1 MAATIYVNGR
11 ITGEQDAVIP
21 VLDHGFLYGEGVYEV
36 MRTYNRKPFL
46 YGPHMDRMRK
56 SASMINLDF
65 PYSDDDLV
73 SRIRE
78 TEEAFYAS
86 QGEAGRRME
95 MYIRVLVTR
104 GVGPMTYDPASCPV
118 PTLVI
123 IIKPQVDP
131 PAEAYSRG
139 VKVILVPVVRNH
151 PFSINPLIKS
161 NNLLNNA
168 LASQYAMR
176 NGGFEAIM
184 RNYRSEISEC
194 SQSNLFIV
202 KDGKVLTPPIDAGL
216 LAGITR
222 AFVFEVGH
230 ACGVSVEERTMNDPD
245 LFSADEMF
253 LTSTTREIVPIVTV
267 DDRTIAN
274 GRPGPV
280 TNALLQRFREKARSI
295 TGRPV
300 GRTS

>member
-36 MRTYNRKPFL
+36 MRTLNGKPFL

-56 SASMINLDF
+56 SAGMI
-65 PYSDDDLV
+65 DLV
-73 SRIRE
+73 VPFDDEEMLAKIEE
-78 TEEAFYAS
+78 TAKVFLAG
-86 QGEAGRRME
+86 QGDAGRGME
-95 MYIRVLVTR
+95 LYIRVLLTR
-104 GVGPMTYDPASCPV
+104 GVGPMTYDPAACPV

-123 IIKPQVDP
+123 IIKPHADP
-131 PAEAYSRG
+131 PDEAYTKG

-184 RNYRSEISEC
+184 RNYRNEISEC
-194 SQSNLFIV
+194 SQSNLFVV
-202 KDGKVLTPPIDAGL
+202 KNGVVLTPPIQAGL

-222 AFVFEVGH
+222 AFTFDVGK
-230 ACGVSVEERTMNDPD
+230 ACGVDVREQTLTDAD
-245 LFSADEMF
+245 LFGADEMF
-253 LTSTTREIVPIVTV
+253 LTSTTRDIVPIVTV
-267 DDRTIAN
+267 NDSTI
-274 GRPGPV
+274 GSGVPGPV
-280 TNALLQRFREKARSI
+280 TTTLLREFRKKARELS
-295 TGRPV
+295 R
-300 GRTS
+300 

>member
-1 MAATIYVNGR
+1 MATIYVNGR
-11 ITGEQDAVIP
+11 ITAEQDAVIP

-36 MRTYNRKPFL
+36 MRTYNGKPFL
-46 YGPHMDRMRK
+46 YGPHMARMRK
-56 SASMINLDF
+56 SAEMINLDVPF
-65 PYSDDDLV
+65 SDEDLL

-78 TEEAFYAS
+78 TAEVFFKS
-86 QGEAGRRME
+86 QPDAGRSME
-95 MYIRVLVTR
+95 LYIRMLVTR
-104 GVGPMTYDPASCPV
+104 GVGPMTYDPAACPV

-131 PAEAYSRG
+131 ASDAYAKG

-194 SQSNLFIV
+194 SQSNLFVV
-202 KDGKVLTPPIDAGL
+202 KDGLVLTPPIEAGL

-222 AFVFEVGH
+222 AFVFEIGA
-230 ACGVSVEERTMNDPD
+230 ACGVSVREQTMNDQD
-245 LFSADEMF
+245 LFAADEMF

-267 DDRTIAN
+267 NDSQI
-274 GRPGPV
+274 GPGVPGPV
-280 TNALLQRFREKARSI
+280 THKLLAEFRRRARVLSE
-295 TGRPV
+295 
-300 GRTS
+300 

>member
-11 ITGEQDAVIP
+11 ITPEQDAVIP

-65 PYSDDDLV
+65 PYSDEDML
-73 SRIRE
+73 SRIHQ
-78 TEEAFYAS
+78 TEDAFYSS
-86 QGEAGRRME
+86 QGDAGRGME

-104 GVGPMTYDPASCPV
+104 GVGPMTYDPAACPV
-118 PTLVI
+118 PSLVI
-123 IIKPQVDP
+123 IVKPQADP
-131 PAEAYSRG
+131 PPDAYAKG

-194 SQSNLFIV
+194 SQSNLFVV
-202 KDGKVLTPPIDAGL
+202 KDRVVVTPPIDAGL

-222 AFVFEVGH
+222 AFVFEIGE
-230 ACGVSVEERTMNDPD
+230 ACGVTVREQRMSDAD
-245 LFSADEMF
+245 LFGADEMF

-267 DDRTIAN
+267 NDSRVGA
-274 GRPGPV
+274 GVPGPI
-280 TNALLQRFREKARSI
+280 THRLLAEFRRRAKLLSE
-295 TGRPV
+295 
-300 GRTS
+300 

>member
-11 ITGEQDAVIP
+11 ITPEQDAVIP

-65 PYSDDDLV
+65 PYSDDDML

-78 TEEAFYAS
+78 TERAFDAS
-86 QGEAGRRME
+86 QGDAGRGME

-104 GVGPMTYDPASCPV
+104 GVGPMTYDPAACPV
-118 PTLVI
+118 PSLVI
-123 IIKPQVDP
+123 IVKPQADP
-131 PAEAYSRG
+131 PPDAYAKG

-194 SQSNLFIV
+194 SQSNLFVV
-202 KDGKVLTPPIDAGL
+202 KDRVVVTPPIDAGL

-222 AFVFEVGH
+222 AFVFEIGE
-230 ACGVSVEERTMNDPD
+230 ACGVTVREQRMSDAD
-245 LFSADEMF
+245 LFGADEMF

-267 DDRTIAN
+267 NDSRVGA
-274 GRPGPV
+274 GVPGPI
-280 TNALLQRFREKARSI
+280 THRLLAEFRRRAKLLSE
-295 TGRPV
+295 
-300 GRTS
+300 

>member
-46 YGPHMDRMRK
+46 YGPHIERMRK
-56 SASMINLDF
+56 SASMINLDVPF
-65 PYSDDDLV
+65 
-73 SRIRE
+73 
-78 TEEAFYAS
+78 TNEELLAQIQQTADAFYSA
-86 QGEAGRRME
+86 QGDAGRGVE
-95 MYIRVLVTR
+95 MYIRVLLTR
-104 GVGPMTYDPASCPV
+104 GVGPMTYDPAACPV

-123 IIKPQVDP
+123 IIKPQADP
-131 PAEAYSRG
+131 PAHAFEKG
-139 VKVILVPVVRNH
+139 VRVILVPVVRNH

-168 LASQYAMR
+168 LASQDAMR
-176 NGGFEAIM
+176 KGGFEAIM

-202 KDGKVLTPPIDAGL
+202 KNGAVLTPPIAAGL

-222 AFVFEVGH
+222 SFVFEIGR
-230 ACGVSVEERTMNDPD
+230 ACGVSVCEQTLNDPD
-245 LFSADEMF
+245 LFGADEMF

-267 DDRTIAN
+267 NDSQI
-274 GRPGPV
+274 GPGIPGPV
-280 TNALLQRFREKARSI
+280 TKMLLAEFRRRAVELSE
-295 TGRPV
+295 
-300 GRTS
+300 